1 MTGLVD
7 WAAARARMVMAFIV
21 LSLVVG
27 AFAYV
32 TLPKEGEPDIQI
44 PGLFI
49 SVPFPGISAAD
60 SETLLVKV
68 METELADLDGLDRMV
83 ATAAENYAGIFLE
96 FEFGW
101 DKTATMA
108 DVREAMNTAEGK
120 FPSGFEKYSI
130 NEINFSE
137 FPVLIVNLTG
147 AVPERTMN
155 RIAKDLQDKLE
166 SLDAVLEAGIVGNR
180 DEMLEVV
187 IDPLRLESYNV
198 TAGELINVVRNNNQL
213 IPAGEVETATGSFS
227 VKIPS
232 SFDEPQDVY
241 SLPVKTNGDR
251 VVTLGDLADIRLT
264 FEDRKSTARFNGAN
278 TVALQVVKR
287 KGFNLL
293 DMAEEVRNTV
303 AKANQS
309 WPNELRA
316 AVKLGTSN
324 DQSNVVGSMIDQ
336 LEGSVLT
343 AIALV
348 MIVVLSA
355 LGIRPA
361 LLVGFA
367 IPTSFLLCFVLLALM
382 GISVSNIVMFGLI
395 LAVGML
401 VDGAIV
407 VVEYADKRITAGVGP
422 MHAYVEAAKRMFWP
436 VVSSTATTLCAFLP
450 MLFWPGVPGQFMGM
464 LPVTL
469 IFVLSASLIVA
480 LIYLPVMGGVSG
492 RMTRKFNNGSN
503 WLRGHVHWAVR
514 LLLVPPSLYL
524 VYLGARQT
532 LSPGHLFDGTPPGD
546 GFMAYLPGIV
556 IFLVGSML
564 SSITVGAAKF
574 ERRKPPSDKRK
585 RTPFGMLIKF
595 ITGNPVMPIVTVVA
609 VVLMVV
615 QVFTYFGEHNR
626 GTEFFVDSEP
636 EQAIVY
642 VRARG
647 NLSIEQK
654 DALVGAAEAV
664 VLAHP
669 GVKNA
674 FAFSG
679 ESGLNNNTGGAQ
691 PPKDTIGQVQLET
704 IAWKDRPDAK
714 EPWFTIPLLNYTV
727 MRDIKAAEFDGDVI
741 IAELTAALEQI
752 PGIKVEILAQARGPA
767 SAKPVHL
774 RLKGDNWETL
784 TGAVDT
790 VREKF
795 DATPGLTLVEDTLPL
810 PRIDWQIN
818 VDVEKAGRYGADV
831 ATVGGMVQLV
841 TRGILLDTMRVDSS
855 DEEIEIRVRLPEAD
869 RVLSTLDSLK
879 LRTAEGLV
887 PLSNFVT
894 REPVRGLAEINRTE
908 QTRYFDVK
916 AGVEGR
922 RSFIQLTLPSELA
935 ADTPFAAEIREQ
947 NAAAAQ
953 SGEATDPAETYTI
966 KLGFGSELS
975 PQEVAVGAKYDIALN
990 FSTPGFFGM
999 GKGTETTRYFDF
1011 QSDRDLARAGDL
1023 QALVDAGASIA
1034 TTPMTANERIAT
1046 LTEWLKG
1053 APLPG
1058 DVEWEW
1064 TGDQDDQAESQ
1075 AFLQSAFA
1083 GALGLMF
1090 IILLA
1095 QFNSVYNS
1103 VLVLL
1108 AVVLSTTGVLIGML
1122 VMDQTFSIIMTG
1134 TGIVALAGIV
1144 VNNNIVLIDTYQEY
1158 SGYMPRIEAIIRT
1171 AEDRIRPVLLTTI
1184 TTMAGLAPMMFGLSL
1199 DFFGGGYSI
1208 DSPTALWWK
1217 QLATAVV
1224 FGLGIATV
1232 LTLVFTPSMLALRV
1246 WFATYVGWL
1255 ARALKVLSMGRA
1267 SKAAQDWALRRAAR
1281 RIRAPELL
1289 WPEDWDADTRAFQP
1303 EEDED
1308 EAPDIDDLKGILA
1321 RAGKLGAAPGAG
1333 AQGETEDPASSPT
1346 EAGPQLPDEAD
1357 TGGGG
1362 EDDSDSKHEGDD
1374 TVRAAE

>member
-21 LSLVVG
+21 LSLLAG
-27 AFAYV
+27 AFAYM

-120 FPSGFEKYSI
+120 FPEGYEKYSI

-155 RIAKDLQDKLE
+155 RIAKDLQDRLE
-166 SLDAVLEAGIVGNR
+166 ALDAVLEAGIVGNR

-303 AKANQS
+303 AKANTA
-309 WPNELRA
+309 WPEELRA
-316 AVKLGTSN
+316 AIKLGTSN

-348 MIVVLSA
+348 MIVVLAA

-367 IPTSFLLCFVLLALM
+367 IPTSFLLCFVLLAIM
-382 GISVSNIVMFGLI
+382 GVSVSNIVMFGLI

-407 VVEYADKRITAGVGP
+407 VVEYADKRITDGVGP

-492 RMTRKFNNGSN
+492 RMTRKFSN
-503 WLRGHVHWAVR
+503 TSDWLRSHAHWSIRFA
-514 LLLVPPSLYL
+514 LVPPALYL

-532 LSPGHLFDGTPPGD
+532 LNPGHLFGGTPPGD
-546 GFMAYLPGIV
+546 GLMAYLPGIA
-556 IFLVGSML
+556 IFLLGSML

-574 ERRKPPSDKRK
+574 ARRKPPRDKRN
-585 RTPFGMLIKF
+585 RTAFGMLIKF
-595 ITGNPVMPIVTVVA
+595 IAGNPIMPIITVVA
-609 VVLMVV
+609 VVFMVL
-615 QVFTYFGEHNR
+615 QVFTYFGENNK
-626 GTEFFVDSEP
+626 GTEFFVESEP

-654 DALVGAAEAV
+654 DALVRAAEDV

-669 GVKNA
+669 GVRNA

-704 IAWKDRPDAK
+704 IAWNDRPDTKA
-714 EPWFTIPLLNYTV
+714 PWFTIPFLGYTV
-727 MRDIKAAEFDGDVI
+727 MSNIKSPAFDGDVI
-741 IAELTAALEQI
+741 IDELTAQLEQI

-784 TGAVDT
+784 TASVDT
-790 VREKF
+790 VRAKF

-818 VDVEKAGRYGADV
+818 VDVKNAGRYGADV

-879 LRTAEGLV
+879 LRTTQGLV
-887 PLSNFVT
+887 PLSNFIT
-894 REPVRGLAEINRTE
+894 REPVRGLAEINRTD

-916 AGVEGR
+916 AGVESY
-922 RSFIQLTLPSELA
+922 RSFIQLTLPADMAEGAGFDQEIQEQKDA
-935 ADTPFAAEIREQ
+935 AAAL
-947 NAAAAQ
+947 AAQ
-953 SGEATDPAETYTI
+953 SGSAVESAESYTI
-966 KLGFGSELS
+966 KLGFGSELTA
-975 PQEVAVGAKYDIALN
+975 QEVKLGAQYDVALN
-990 FSTPGFFGM
+990 VTTPGFLGL
-999 GKGTETTRYFDF
+999 GKATETTRYFDF
-1011 QSDRDLARAGDL
+1011 QSDGDLARAGNL
-1023 QALVDAGASIA
+1023 QALIDAGATIG
-1034 TTPMTANERIAT
+1034 TTSMTANERIAT
-1046 LTEWLKG
+1046 LTEWLKS
-1053 APLPG
+1053 APLPA
-1058 DVEWEW
+1058 DVTWEW

-1075 AFLQSAFA
+1075 AFLQTAFA
-1083 GALGLMF
+1083 GALALMF

-1108 AVVLSTTGVLIGML
+1108 AVVLSTTGVLIGMI

-1184 TTMAGLAPMMFGLSL
+1184 TTMAGLAPMMFGVSL
-1199 DFFGGGYSI
+1199 DFFAGGYSI
-1208 DSPTALWWK
+1208 NSPTALWWK

-1246 WFATYVGWL
+1246 WFSTYVGWL
-1255 ARALKVLSMGRA
+1255 ARLLKVLSMGRA

-1289 WPEDWDADTRAFQP
+1289 WPEDWDADTQAFQP

-1308 EAPDIDDLKGILA
+1308 DALGLDDLKGILA
-1321 RAGKLGAAPGAG
+1321 RTGKLAPVAAP
-1333 AQGETEDPASSPT
+1333 DASTTTAPPVS
-1346 EAGPQLPDEAD
+1346 EADEQEPDETDETDEEGPGPAD
-1357 TGGGG
+1357 
-1362 EDDSDSKHEGDD
+1362 KGDD
-1374 TVRAAE
+1374 TMRAAE